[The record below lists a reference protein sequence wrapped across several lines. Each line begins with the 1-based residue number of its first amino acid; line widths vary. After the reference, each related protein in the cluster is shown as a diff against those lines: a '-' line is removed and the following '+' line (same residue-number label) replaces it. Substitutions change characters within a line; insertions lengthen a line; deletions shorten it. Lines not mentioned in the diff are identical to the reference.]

1 MSIKDIDTWD
11 GYDIWKCT
19 PPEPEDDELTGEQ
32 EERLSEIIVDKQN
45 EAVMD
50 NGWDLLDETQRD
62 EALLYLKQHQALFEE
77 QALSQLRGEIK
88 KKLEAARDPF

>member
-1 MSIKDIDTWD
+1 MSIKNIDTWD
-11 GYDIWKCT
+11 GYDVWKCT
-19 PPEPEDDELTGEQ
+19 PPESEELTGEQ
-32 EERLSEIIVDKQN
+32 EERLTEIVVDLQN
-45 EAVMD
+45 EAVID

-77 QALSQLRGEIK
+77 EALDQLRKEIK